1 MPHSEGVEA
10 GIYHRY
16 HNRNCSSGHVWI
28 TKRRHGEFIKLM
40 AGPEGAE
47 IVADSGS
54 IGCEDGSG
62 Y

>member
-1 MPHSEGVEA
+1 MPHSEGVE

-28 TKRRHGEFIKLM
+28 TKRRHGEFIKFM
-40 AGPEGAE
+40 AGPEGG
-47 IVADSGS
+47 DRGGQWFYP
-54 IGCEDGSG
+54 GCEDGSG